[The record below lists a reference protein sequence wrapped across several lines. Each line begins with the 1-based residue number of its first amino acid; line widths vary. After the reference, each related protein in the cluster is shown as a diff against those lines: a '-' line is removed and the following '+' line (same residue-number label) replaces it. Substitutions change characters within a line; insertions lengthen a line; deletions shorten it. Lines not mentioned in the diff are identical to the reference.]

1 MLCGAKGRCCAVWG
15 EGVVLHEVRA
25 LCCVARRVG
34 VVRCGVKALC
44 CMRRERC
51 VMWREG

>member
-1 MLCGAKGRCCAVWG
+1 MLCGAKGRCCAVWDG
-15 EGVVLHEVRA
+15 GVVFHEERA

-44 CMRRERC
+44 CMR
-51 VMWREG
+51 

>member
-1 MLCGAKGRCCAVWG
+1 MLCGAKGRCCAVWDG
-15 EGVVLHEVRA
+15 GVVLHEERA

-34 VVRCGVKALC
+34 VVRCGMGALC

-51 VMWREG
+51 VVWREG

>member
-1 MLCGAKGRCCAVWG
+1 MLCGAKGRCCAVWDG
-15 EGVVLHEVRA
+15 GVVLHEVKA

-34 VVRCGVKALC
+34 VVRCGMGVLC